1 VGLLNEEGMRFN
13 IFIVTFIVILL
24 FSACQYEQ
32 KTTAPDELV
41 GVWKTMEP
49 KYAGSFLE
57 FTENTIIIGTVE
69 GEKISRVIKTV
80 GKKAIGSEEIILYT
94 IHYGNSEEENITLS
108 ILYNPANNGTIR
120 FQNQDRIVWIKEK
133 F

>member
-1 VGLLNEEGMRFN
+1 MRSK
-13 IFIVTFIVILL
+13 IFLVTFIVILL

-49 KYAGSFLE
+49 KYAGSFFE
-57 FTENTIIIGTVE
+57 FTEDKIIIGTVE
-69 GEKISRVIKTV
+69 GDKISSDIKTV
-80 GKKAIGSEEIILYT
+80 GRKDVRSEGIILYT

-108 ILYNPANNGTIR
+108 ILYDPANNGTIR
-120 FQNQDRIVWIKEK
+120 FQNQDRIVWTKEK
-133 F
+133 

>member
-1 VGLLNEEGMRFN
+1 MRLK
-13 IFIVTFIVILL
+13 IFIVTFIVTLIF
-24 FSACQYEQ
+24 FSCQYEQ
-32 KTTAPDELV
+32 KTTAPDELI

-49 KYAGSFLE
+49 EYAGSFFE
-57 FTENTIIIGTVE
+57 FTEKKIIIGTVE
-69 GEKISRVIKTV
+69 GEKTSSVIKTI
-80 GKKAIGSEEIILYT
+80 GRKAIGSEENILYT
-94 IHYGNSEEENITLS
+94 IHYGNNEEENITLS

>member
-1 VGLLNEEGMRFN
+1 MRLKL
-13 IFIVTFIVILL
+13 FIVTFIVILL

-32 KTTAPDELV
+32 KITVPDELV

-49 KYAGSFLE
+49 KYAGSFFE
-57 FTENTIIIGTVE
+57 FTENKIIIGTVE
-69 GEKISRVIKTV
+69 REKTSSAIKTIGRKDV
-80 GKKAIGSEEIILYT
+80 GSEENILYT

>member
-1 VGLLNEEGMRFN
+1 MEKEGMRLK
-13 IFIVTFIVILL
+13 IFLVTFVIILI
-24 FSACQYEQ
+24 FSACQFEQ
-32 KTTAPDELV
+32 KITVPDELV

-49 KYAGSFLE
+49 KYTGTSFE
-57 FTENTIIIGTVE
+57 FTEDKIIIGTVE
-69 GEKISRVIKTV
+69 GEKNSSVIKN
-80 GKKAIGSEEIILYT
+80 IGRKDIRSEGIILYT

-108 ILYNPANNGTIR
+108 ILYDPANNGTIR

>member
-1 VGLLNEEGMRFN
+1 MRLN

-32 KTTAPDELV
+32 RTTAPDELV

-49 KYAGSFLE
+49 KYAGSFFE
-57 FTENTIIIGTVE
+57 FTENKIIIGTVE
-69 GEKISRVIKTV
+69 GEKISSVIKTV
-80 GKKAIGSEEIILYT
+80 GKKAIGSEENILYT

-108 ILYNPANNGTIR
+108 ILYNPADNGTIR
-120 FQNQDRIVWIKEK
+120 FQNQNRIVWIKEK

>member
-1 VGLLNEEGMRFN
+1 MRSK
-13 IFIVTFIVILL
+13 IFLVTFVIILI

-49 KYAGSFLE
+49 KYAGSFFE
-57 FTENTIIIGTVE
+57 FTEDKIIIGTVE
-69 GEKISRVIKTV
+69 GDKISSVIKTI
-80 GKKAIGSEEIILYT
+80 GRKDIGSEGIILYT

-108 ILYNPANNGTIR
+108 ILYDPANNGTIK
-120 FQNQDRIVWIKEK
+120 FQNKNRIVWTKAEL
-133 F
+133 

>member
-1 VGLLNEEGMRFN
+1 MRLNMFR
-13 IFIVTFIVILL
+13 VTFIVILL

-32 KTTAPDELV
+32 RTTAPDELV

-49 KYAGSFLE
+49 KYAGSFFE
-57 FTENTIIIGTVE
+57 FTKNKIIIGTVE
-69 GEKISRVIKTV
+69 GEKISSVIKTV
-80 GKKAIGSEEIILYT
+80 GEKAIGSEENILYT

-120 FQNQDRIVWIKEK
+120 FPNQDRIVWVKEK

>member
-1 VGLLNEEGMRFN
+1 MRFN

-49 KYAGSFLE
+49 KYAGSSLE

-80 GKKAIGSEEIILYT
+80 GKKAIGSEGIILYT
-94 IHYGNSEEENITLS
+94 IHYGNSEEENIKLS
-108 ILYNPANNGTIR
+108 ILYDPANNGTIR
-120 FQNQDRIVWIKEK
+120 FQNRDRIVWIKEK